1 MHLAPVAADNV
12 TPFPGAHSPRFPSS
26 PRPPAPTEPTWSL
39 PAIARLLGIHAR
51 SDRWQARYVDLL
63 ISNEGFPRPLPT
75 MRSDALVHDIV
86 PKRSRWLPAAV
97 TAWLADRLPA
107 EAAEADATR
116 DAQDAADR
124 LDTALNALFPG
135 DAA

>member
-1 MHLAPVAADNV
+1 MHLAPFAADNV
-12 TPFPGAHSPRFPSS
+12 TPFPGAQPRFSPP

-39 PAIARLLGIHAR
+39 PAIARMLGIHLR
-51 SDRWQARYVDLL
+51 SARWQARYVDLL

-75 MRSDALVHDIV
+75 MKGDGLVHDIV
-86 PKRSRWLPAAV
+86 PRRSRWLPAAV

-107 EAAEADATR
+107 EAAEATATR
-116 DAQDAADR
+116 DAQAAADR
-124 LDTALNALFPG
+124 LDSAADTLFPG